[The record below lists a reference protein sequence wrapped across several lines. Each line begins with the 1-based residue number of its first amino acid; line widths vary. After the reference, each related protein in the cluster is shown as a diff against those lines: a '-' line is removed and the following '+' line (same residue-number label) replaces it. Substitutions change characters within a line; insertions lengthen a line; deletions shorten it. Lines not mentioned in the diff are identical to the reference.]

1 MWGSEQLAGDQ
12 VPIWWCFGSKKET
25 PSTDGWAGIFKSLGY
40 GLSFIREM
48 SDLGVQIRTHAYLL
62 ATYSLIKSHSIR
74 ETMFN
79 VSTVNIAF
87 ILNTMI
93 THDC

>member
-1 MWGSEQLAGDQ
+1 MTKIGSCEVTKILCAGSEQLAGDQ
-12 VPIWWCFGSKKET
+12 VPIWCFGSKKET

-74 ETMFN
+74 EQCLMF
-79 VSTVNIAF
+79 
-87 ILNTMI
+87 LQ
-93 THDC
+93 